1 MKVLMLVHSDFIHDN
16 RVNREAKALID
27 SGYEVVCACVGFNL
41 PDYSDGTKLITF
53 KPTALKGKKK
63 FIDVIRFFGR
73 VIKNEAYDIIHAHDL
88 DGLTA
93 AGFYADNNTPII
105 YDSHE
110 LYLDSISL
118 YNRPLTRWMWSLL
131 EQRYIKKASLV
142 ITVCDSI
149 ANILQQKYSLDKTP
163 LVIRNFT
170 DPFEHHSEKTK
181 LSEKTEN
188 LASKMDGVLLYH
200 GIVREGRGLRFLIEL
215 LEAKQNWGAVICGD
229 GPMLEE
235 LNKLVTQK
243 KLSSRILLPGLINRT
258 ELVSILPHLKAGL
271 CYIEPLAPSY
281 YYSLPNK
288 LAEYIH
294 SGLPVLGSDLPEI
307 KNIINSYN
315 IGQIAK
321 SVQDGFKFLQ
331 ELESL
336 DYFMQLKVNL
346 DITANKLNW
355 SNERIKLVNGYRII
369 QKKHT

>member
-27 SGYEVVCACVGFNL
+27 AGYEVVCACVGFNL
-41 PDYSDGTKLITF
+41 PDYSDGTKLISF

-118 YNRPLTRWMWSLL
+118 YNRPFTRWMWSLL
-131 EQRYIKKASLV
+131 ERRYIKKASLV
-142 ITVCDSI
+142 VTVCDSI
-149 ANILQQKYSLDKTP
+149 ANILQKKYSLNKTP
-163 LVIRNFT
+163 IVIRNFT

-200 GIVREGRGLRFLIEL
+200 GVVREGRGLRFLIEL

-235 LNKLVTQK
+235 LKKLVTQK

-307 KNIINSYN
+307 KAIIEAYS
-315 IGQIAK
+315 IGKIATTLDEGA
-321 SVQDGFKFLQ
+321 SFLKQ
-331 ELESL
+331 LESETH
-336 DYFMQLKVNL
+336 FVAFKNNLKIAV
-346 DITANKLNW
+346 KELNW
-355 SNERIKLVNGYRII
+355 SVE
-369 QKKHT
+369 KKRLLDAYQLFESAS